1 MPLYFLFF
9 QELYKILMRQILQ
22 TWQEME
28 AQLEDLPKVINVT
41 KAQLEQ
47 ALSQPDLS
55 KLESVSNKEW
65 FKIRST
71 SVFFFKILHED
82 EKLYSAQIE
91 LGNGVE
97 KIWGWFFIFWL
108 HNRGLLASKVL
119 KSYTLTFLF
128 MQIVSCKPL
137 MITYLF

>member
-1 MPLYFLFF
+1 MPLYFLLF

-55 KLESVSNKEW
+55 KLESVSNKE
-65 FKIRST
+65 
-71 SVFFFKILHED
+71 
-82 EKLYSAQIE
+82 
-91 LGNGVE
+91 
-97 KIWGWFFIFWL
+97 
-108 HNRGLLASKVL
+108 
-119 KSYTLTFLF
+119 
-128 MQIVSCKPL
+128 
-137 MITYLF
+137 